1 MSQRLA
7 KKPTQQVKSFWRN
20 CCNAGKVNTKNQMLS
35 QNGSIKPCG
44 AASFCDIFGINE
56 NRVQK
61 KWHSVQTVDK
71 KLSFRFRIGT
81 CKKPPQPFK
90 ILRRVV
96 IQHGSAIRDIQFGQD
111 ASAAFHCAAQTAR
124 TVIGH
129 QHGNERSVQNDGVS
143 GFSVIHGS
151 HEVPGERK
159 QVANGLRRNQRH
171 IGGGDEDAVGVSM

>member
-61 KWHSVQTVDK
+61 KRHSRNYFHK
-71 KLSFRFRIGT
+71 EFPSGMSY
-81 CKKPPQPFK
+81 KPAGKDDGIFK
-90 ILRRVV
+90 PLPKRLFWILWCRWRMLRARLNNS
-96 IQHGSAIRDIQFGQD
+96 H
-111 ASAAFHCAAQTAR
+111 SAATF
-124 TVIGH
+124 ILP
-129 QHGNERSVQNDGVS
+129 RS
-143 GFSVIHGS
+143 
-151 HEVPGERK
+151 RK
-159 QVANGLRRNQRH
+159 RLKSRSCFTYAKLPS
-171 IGGGDEDAVGVSM
+171 A